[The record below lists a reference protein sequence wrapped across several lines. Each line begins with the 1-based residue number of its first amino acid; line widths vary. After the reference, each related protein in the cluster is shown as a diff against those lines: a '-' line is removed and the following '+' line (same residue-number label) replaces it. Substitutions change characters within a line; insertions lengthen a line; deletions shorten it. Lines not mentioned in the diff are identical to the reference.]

1 MPRYYFDI
9 LGNGALHCDEEGEV
23 CADRQAAETEATHVA
38 TELVRNGIV
47 TMDQIERAVEVREGS
62 SEPPFVRVRAVAKLE
77 TERLK

>member
-9 LGNGALHCDEEGEV
+9 LGNGAFRRDEEGEV
-23 CADRQAAETEATHVA
+23 CTDRQAAQAEATQVA
-38 TELVRNGIV
+38 TEIVRDGIG

-62 SEPPFVRVRAVAKLE
+62 STPFVRVRVVAKLE